1 MVTFKNIKKSISP
14 SNHHEKF
21 TIETAKPK
29 KKTEVA
35 LEVNFLKS

>member
-1 MVTFKNIKKSISP
+1 LTINEKICMVTFKNIKKSISP

-29 KKTEVA
+29 KKQR
-35 LEVNFLKS
+35 